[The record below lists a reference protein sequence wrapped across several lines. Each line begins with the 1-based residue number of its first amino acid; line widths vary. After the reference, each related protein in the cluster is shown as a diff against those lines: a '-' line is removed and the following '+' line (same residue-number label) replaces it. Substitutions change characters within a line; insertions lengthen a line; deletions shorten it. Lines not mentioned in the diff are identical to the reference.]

1 MSNVHFI
8 GSLHPMEKEQ
18 DAKTEHVRGMHDSA
32 YRQSVIRL
40 KPSMLDRFI
49 LLAERG
55 WSRLCARVS
64 AASARRVRRI
74 KRAWNHITS
83 DGSF

>member
-8 GSLHPMEKEQ
+8 GSLHPQAMEKEQ

-32 YRQSVIRL
+32 YRQSVILL

-55 WSRLCARVS
+55 WSRLCAR
-64 AASARRVRRI
+64 AASSLFRRS
-74 KRAWNHITS
+74 AW
-83 DGSF
+83 FR

>member
-32 YRQSVIRL
+32 YRQSVILL

-55 WSRLCARVS
+55 WSRLCAR
-64 AASARRVRRI
+64 AASSLFRRS
-74 KRAWNHITS
+74 AW
-83 DGSF
+83 FR